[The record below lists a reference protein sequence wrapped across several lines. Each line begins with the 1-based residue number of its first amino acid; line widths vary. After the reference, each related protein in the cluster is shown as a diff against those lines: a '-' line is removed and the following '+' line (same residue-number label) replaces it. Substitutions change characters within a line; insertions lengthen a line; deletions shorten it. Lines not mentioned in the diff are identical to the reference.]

1 MDEKKYVFISY
12 AHKDADKVVPVL
24 RMLEENGV
32 RFWFDAGIEAGADWP
47 KTVAGRLRSSGCVA
61 VFTSGNFARSQNC
74 TRELNFAVSEN
85 KPLISVDLD
94 GRNLPDDIAMQLSG
108 VPAVSYTGAEP
119 AAKRI
124 SELLSDGFKGEKYRS
139 ADEYSKPEGRKVNG
153 WAIVAAVLFVLI
165 VSFCVFATAAV
176 KGWFGGEPVLTYET
190 TDVPDA
196 GSVSVT
202 TFNSDLA
209 LEAAIRSLNTRSVY
223 LCGDS
228 LVSDASAITHEEDG
242 FFAAGRRVERGRFAD
257 MSWFNGQEITELAV
271 VYTGVTDLTG
281 IRSLEKLTYL
291 DLSGNDVADLSALK
305 ELPELRVLKIL
316 DMPAGTD
323 LSVLAGSPKLAR
335 VIISYEMR
343 DRAEPLVEA
352 GIEVIL
358 KK

>member
-1 MDEKKYVFISY
+1 MDKTYAFISY
-12 AHKDADKVVPVL
+12 AHKDAGKVLPVL
-24 RMLEENGV
+24 RLLEERGV
-32 RFWFDAGIEAGADWP
+32 SFWYDAGIEAGADWP
-47 KTVAGRLRSSGCVA
+47 KTVAGRLRSSGCVI
-61 VFTSGNFARSQNC
+61 VFTSSDFARSQNC
-74 TRELNFAVSEN
+74 TRELNYAVSEK
-85 KPLISVDLD
+85 KPLINVRLD
-94 GRNLPDDIAMQLSG
+94 GKDLPDDISMQLSG
-108 VPAVSYTGAEP
+108 VPRIEYKDAGSAAEGIEN
-119 AAKRI
+119 A
-124 SELLSDGFKGEKYRS
+124 LSDSFKGGKYRG
-139 ADEYSKPEGRKVNG
+139 ADEYKKTGGKKVNG

-291 DLSGNDVADLSALK
+291 DLSGNDVADLGALK